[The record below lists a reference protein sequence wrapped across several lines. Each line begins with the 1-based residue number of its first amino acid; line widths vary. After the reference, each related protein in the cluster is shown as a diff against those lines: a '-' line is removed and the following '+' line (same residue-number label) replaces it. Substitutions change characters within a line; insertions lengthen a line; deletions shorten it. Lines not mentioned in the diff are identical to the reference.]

1 MVKQRKRMT
10 QTHLNILIPLTAR
23 SLMAAP
29 A

>member
-10 QTHLNILIPLTAR
+10 QTHLNILIPLKAHA
-23 SLMAAP
+23 LMADP